1 MRSRFAAGFTSL
13 RSHSDIRGVVKNTG
27 AKPLE
32 IRYMSAHYKKSKDRS
47 RPEKTLTVMENLEP
61 DGSTSFEKHI
71 LIRHYSLAP
80 QLISMKSRH
89 ELLVAGQG
97 LQKCN
102 HN

>member
-1 MRSRFAAGFTSL
+1 MRSLFAAGFTSL
-13 RSHSDIRGVVKNTG
+13 QSHSDIRGMVKSTG

-32 IRYMSAHYKKSKDRS
+32 IRYMSSHYKKSKDQS
-47 RPEKTLTVMENLEP
+47 RPERTRTVMENLEP
-61 DGSTSFEKHI
+61 DGSTRFEKHT
-71 LIRHYSLAP
+71 LIRHYSLSP
-80 QLISMKSRH
+80 QFISMKSRH